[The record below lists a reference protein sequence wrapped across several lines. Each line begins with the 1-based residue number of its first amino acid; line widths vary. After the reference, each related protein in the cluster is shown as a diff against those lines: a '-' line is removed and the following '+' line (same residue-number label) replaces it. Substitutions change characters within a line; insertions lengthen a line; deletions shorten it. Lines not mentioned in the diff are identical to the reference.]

1 MKQQSLSLV
10 GFNSFLSK
18 IFLWMFIGL
27 MVTGAT
33 AYFTALTPSLI
44 LLLARNQFLFIA
56 LILGEFFLVATLSRN
71 AMKYSYQKNIGL
83 FLAYSVL
90 NGLTL
95 SIIFVVYTGSS
106 IVLAFLSSA
115 LVFAVMAI
123 YGSVTKTDLTPFR
136 SFLMIS
142 VIGIIILSII
152 NIFIASGNL
161 GYWIG
166 VFGVVIFAG
175 LTAYDLQK
183 MKSIYL
189 FSLQDNST
197 LQNNLTITGALTLYL
212 DFINIFLFMLR
223 ISGRRR

>member
-1 MKQQSLSLV
+1 MKQQSISLV
-10 GFNSFLSK
+10 GFNAFLSK
-18 IFLWMFIGL
+18 IFLWMFVGL

-33 AYFTALTPSLI
+33 AIFVASTPSLI
-44 LLLARNQFLFIA
+44 LLLLQNQFLFIA
-56 LILGEFFLVATLSRN
+56 LILGEFFMVATLSRN
-71 AMKYSYQKNIGL
+71 AMKYSFQKNIGL
-83 FLAYSVL
+83 FLGYSVL

-95 SIIFVVYTGSS
+95 SVIFIAYTGSS

-115 LVFAVMAI
+115 IVFAVMAL
-123 YGSVTKTDLTPFR
+123 YGSLTKTDLTPFR

-142 VIGIIILSII
+142 VIGIIVLSVI
-152 NIFIASGNL
+152 NMFIASGSL

-166 VFGVVIFAG
+166 IFGVVIFAG

-189 FSLQDNST
+189 YSLQDGST
-197 LQNNLTITGALTLYL
+197 IQNNLTITGALTLYL